1 MKKYFAAILSAAL
14 LFNLSATLSA
24 CNQVEAQEENNIEN
38 SITDFAIEAQQDM
51 ENATEITLNC
61 VFGDMK
67 GTYAGETKDGLPH
80 GKGKFVSQNKDQ
92 RGWYYQGDFVE
103 GHFEGTGKTVFQNGQ
118 VQQGSYVRDIWHP
131 STIQF
136 FEFMQTLPGS
146 NFTINQKA
154 KEIFTSEKDYFPVES
169 PEQLPINENITYEEI
184 CNDTEKYGNQ
194 FISLSD
200 LSISKHTTF
209 DITENPENLPEL
221 RGAYIEAS
229 HKDKKENYLL
239 YYRGNIDNL
248 KEDSVIQLAVGIP
261 LDTIKEGDNTYV
273 ALAVSY
279 LSLQPNVTE

>member
-209 DITENPENLPEL
+209 DITEIQNAGYNMTTPVIVTNTCACFKCAVFKKWLMVSST
-221 RGAYIEAS
+221 RYAS
-229 HKDKKENYLL
+229 
-239 YYRGNIDNL
+239 
-248 KEDSVIQLAVGIP
+248 AP
-261 LDTIKEGDNTYV
+261 LSSIISPAST
-273 ALAVSY
+273 AVSTK
-279 LSLQPNVTE
+279 SI

>member
-14 LFNLSATLSA
+14 LFTFSA
-24 CNQVEAQEENNIEN
+24 CNQVETQEENNTEV
-38 SITDFAIEAQQDM
+38 ITTSDFAAEAQQDM
-51 ENATEITLNC
+51 ENATEITLNF

-67 GTYAGETKDGLPH
+67 GTYAGETKDGIPH
-80 GKGKFVSQNKDQ
+80 GKGKFVSQNKSQ

-118 VQQGSYVRDIWHP
+118 VQQGKYVHDIWHP
-131 STIQF
+131 NTIQF

-154 KEIFTSEKDYFPVES
+154 REIFTSETDYFPVES
-169 PEQLPINENITYEEI
+169 PEELPINEDITYEEI
-184 CNDTEKYGNQ
+184 SKDAEKYGNE
-194 FISLSD
+194 FISISN
-200 LSISKHTTF
+200 LSISKHSTF

-221 RGAYIEAS
+221 RGAYIEAFN
-229 HKDKKENYLL
+229 DKNENYLL
-239 YYRGNIDNL
+239 YYRGNVDNL

-261 LDTIKEGDNTYV
+261 LNAIKEGDTSYV

-279 LSLQPNVTE
+279 LSLQQNVTE